1 MMHAYFGFLERT
13 FPQRR
18 FGAAGALRMLLSKT
32 AANQLITNPFIYLPL
47 FYSWTGLVYGRSI
60 DETMEKVRR
69 EYLSSLQA
77 TWLIFTPVNILN
89 FYFTPVRHQVSV
101 NVATSFV
108 YNTTLSL
115 IAAPRQ
121 ADVQANRLS
130 RAASETASQLS
141 TASNAN
147 HR

>member
-1 MMHAYFGFLERT
+1 MVT
-13 FPQRR
+13 P
-18 FGAAGALRMLLSKT
+18 
-32 AANQLITNPFIYLPL
+32 
-47 FYSWTGLVYGRSI
+47 
-60 DETMEKVRR
+60 ETMEKVRR